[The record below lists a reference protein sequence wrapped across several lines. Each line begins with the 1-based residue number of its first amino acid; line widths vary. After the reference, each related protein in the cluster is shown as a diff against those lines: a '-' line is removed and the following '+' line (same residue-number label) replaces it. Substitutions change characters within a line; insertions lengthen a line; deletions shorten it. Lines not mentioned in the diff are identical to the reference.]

1 MIDFDDFE
9 MPVSEETLGAYLDGM
24 LSDSEMQNVE
34 QWLAADPRMKSLVD
48 DLSSHDLMNQMGN
61 DLDFLNGGMDF
72 SLPEIPQSGV
82 MPGPEAVSDLFS
94 SDDILSFGTDRSVLD
109 MDSIKDDMLDFE
121 L

>member
-9 MPVSEETLGAYLDGM
+9 MSVPEETLGVYLDGM
-24 LSDSEMQNVE
+24 LSDSKMQDIE
-34 QWLAADPRMKSLVD
+34 QRLAADPHMKSLVD
-48 DLSSHDLMNQMGN
+48 DLSSHDLMNPMSN

-82 MPGPEAVSDLFS
+82 IPGPEMVSDLFS
-94 SDDILSFGTDRSVLD
+94 SDDILSFGTDISDLD
-109 MDSIKDDMLDFE
+109 IDSIEDDMLDFE